1 MLIDLGEPAEPA
13 RILTEDKFREIAEAF
28 GGIDAF
34 RMERR
39 ELEANREYVEA
50 HHERLRHHYANEC
63 VAIVGQEVRAHGETA
78 DEVMASLRESG
89 EDLTGVLLHHAWVEE
104 PTWVL

>member
-13 RILTEDKFREIAEAF
+13 RILTEDEFRQIALAF
-28 GGIDAF
+28 GGAGAF
-34 RMERR
+34 HAERR

-50 HHERLRHHYANEC
+50 HRERLRRDYPDEC
-63 VAIVGQEVRAHGETA
+63 VGIVGQEVRAHGETA
-78 DEVMASLRESG
+78 DEVMESLRESG